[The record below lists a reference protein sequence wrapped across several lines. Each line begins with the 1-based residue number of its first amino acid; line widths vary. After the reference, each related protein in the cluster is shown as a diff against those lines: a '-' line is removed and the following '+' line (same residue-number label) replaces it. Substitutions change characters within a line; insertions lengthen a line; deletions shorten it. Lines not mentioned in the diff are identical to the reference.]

1 MLQQLV
7 RAFNANATSWIGL
20 VTFLLVVALALLA
33 PLISPYDPLDQD
45 ILARLQGPSAA
56 HWFGTDSFGRDILSR
71 LLWGARLSLVIS
83 TVSILAAM
91 LIGGIIGIVSGYVGG
106 RFDMVVM
113 QAMDV
118 LLSFPSLI
126 MGLMVVAMLGASMGN
141 LMIAIALTAIA
152 PFARIARAPTILVK
166 ERDYIEACRALGY
179 SDLRIMTIHIL
190 PNIVAEILVMG
201 SLWLATAIRIEAS
214 LSFIGLGVRP
224 PTPTWGGMIREGFEN
239 ILDSASLSVFPSLAI
254 LLVVFSLNML
264 GDGLRDAID
273 PKLRGGEN
281 DADEP
286 GASAPDPR
294 SSRSRTSS
302 PSFAP
307 AAAGTRRCATSASP
321 SSTTRRW
328 RSSASPAAA
337 RASPHCRSWGSCR
350 RPTGGSPAGTSASP
364 DLDLV
369 TLDEEEMRKIRGDRI
384 SMIFQEPMTSLNPVL
399 TVGFQVAEAL
409 SYHRDMGRRE
419 ADAAALELLDQV
431 KIPSARQRFADYP
444 HQFSGGMRQRVMI
457 AMALA
462 CRPELLLADEP
473 TTALDVTIQAEVLAL
488 LAELKTAYGMAMI
501 FITHNLGVVASIA
514 DRVAAMYAGEIVETA
529 PVDELFARPTHP
541 YTELLLRSIPRVDRD
556 TGGLTTIAG
565 QVPAIGAMPSGCRFA
580 PRCPLRQP
588 VCTAA

>member
-1 MLQQLV
+1 MSGNTTAALGASRGSSYALQQLV

-20 VTFLLVVALALLA
+20 VVFLLVVALALLA
-33 PLISPYDPLDQD
+33 PVISPYDPLNQD

-56 HWFGTDSFGRDILSR
+56 HWLGTDSYGRDILSR

-83 TVSILAAM
+83 TISILAAM
-91 LIGGIIGIVSGYVGG
+91 VIGGIIGIVSGYVGG

-239 ILDSASLSVFPSLAI
+239 ILDSASLSLFPSLAI

-273 PKLRGGEN
+273 PKLRGGE
-281 DADEP
+281 
-286 GASAPDPR
+286 R
-294 SSRSRTSS
+294 
-302 PSFAP
+302 
-307 AAAGTRRCATSASP
+307 
-321 SSTTRRW
+321 
-328 RSSASPAAA
+328 
-337 RASPHCRSWGSCR
+337 
-350 RPTGGSPAGTSASP
+350 
-364 DLDLV
+364 
-369 TLDEEEMRKIRGDRI
+369 
-384 SMIFQEPMTSLNPVL
+384 
-399 TVGFQVAEAL
+399 
-409 SYHRDMGRRE
+409 
-419 ADAAALELLDQV
+419 
-431 KIPSARQRFADYP
+431 
-444 HQFSGGMRQRVMI
+444 
-457 AMALA
+457 
-462 CRPELLLADEP
+462 
-473 TTALDVTIQAEVLAL
+473 
-488 LAELKTAYGMAMI
+488 
-501 FITHNLGVVASIA
+501 
-514 DRVAAMYAGEIVETA
+514 
-529 PVDELFARPTHP
+529 
-541 YTELLLRSIPRVDRD
+541 
-556 TGGLTTIAG
+556 
-565 QVPAIGAMPSGCRFA
+565 
-580 PRCPLRQP
+580 
-588 VCTAA
+588 